1 MGSIAVVEHKPH
13 PLYPDTT
20 AYRIHGPD
28 WLSVQRAVSDL
39 LNERGVDHA
48 VFEGPKRIVPIGWGV
63 PLGAGRWWAAGFVTR
78 IVSDDDMHSSID
90 RGSAGA

>member
-1 MGSIAVVEHKPH
+1 MGSMAVVDSKPH
-13 PLYPDTT
+13 PLHPDTT

-39 LNERGVDHA
+39 MNERGVQAA

-63 PLGAGRWWAAGFVTR
+63 PLGAGRFWAAGFVTR
-78 IVSDDDMHSSID
+78 QIITDDDFH
-90 RGSAGA
+90 GGGA